1 MLFPYKK
8 LAAGLFMIAVV
19 GLVGCNKFDEINT
32 DPNTTTE
39 VSASLLCTSAVLSI
53 AKFSGRDAK
62 AYITENALAKY
73 VGYANEGQLA
83 EQYNLIGSGSFGA
96 MTILP
101 NLEKM
106 LNYAKQGTSENSY
119 KGVAAFVQAYLF
131 FQLTMQMG
139 DIPCSD
145 ADRGGDGNYKPKYDT
160 QKEVFLTIL
169 DDLKAADGFF
179 AEGTK
184 FTGDPTPYNG
194 DPVKWREATNSFALK
209 VLMTLSKKAG
219 DADLNVKSRF
229 KAIVDGGNLLKGTD
243 DYFGLIYS
251 SQNRHPLSGTNDLFT
266 SRTILSS
273 LLVDNL
279 KKLNDRRLFYYGD
292 PAGAEISAGHTEE
305 QQQAYVGVD
314 VAMDYAAMNAGHSAN
329 KYSLINSRYLKEEAS
344 EPRMLITYAEQQLI
358 LAEAS
363 VLGWISSGSAET
375 YYKEGVKSAL
385 EELMNTASKY
395 AHGMVIDQNY
405 INSYFTGEAAFKS
418 TAGEQLRQIWMQR
431 YLHEFMKDGLSSYF
445 EYRRNIYPAFPINPA
460 TSLNANNVNAIP
472 MRWLYPSSE
481 TDHNRTNLVEALNRQ
496 FDGYDEINKLM
507 WLLK

>member
-1 MLFPYKK
+1 MFYSYKK
-8 LAAGLFMIAVV
+8 YAVVLLMIAT
-19 GLVGCNKFDEINT
+19 GLLSCNKFDEINT

-53 AKFSGRDAK
+53 AKFNGRDAK

-83 EQYNLIGSGSFGA
+83 EQYNLIGSGSFDA

-106 LNYAKQGTSENSY
+106 LIYAKEGTMESSY
-119 KGVAAFVQAYLF
+119 KGVAAFVRAFMFY
-131 FQLTMQMG
+131 QLTMQMG

-145 ADRGGDGNYKPKYDT
+145 ANGGGNNNFRPKYDT

-179 AEGTK
+179 AAGNA

-194 DPVKWREATNSFALK
+194 NPVKWREATNSFALK
-209 VLMTLSKKAG
+209 VLMSLSKKVA

-229 KAIVDGGNLLKGTD
+229 KAIVDAGNLLQGTA
-243 DYFGLIYS
+243 DYFGLNYS
-251 SQNRHPLSGTNDLFT
+251 SQNKYPLSGTNDLFT

-279 KKLNDRRLFYYGD
+279 KSLNDRRLFYYGD
-292 PAGAEISAGHTEE
+292 PAGAEITAGHTGNQME
-305 QQQAYVGVD
+305 AYVGVD

-329 KYSLINSRYLKEEAS
+329 KYSLINSRYLKEEAC

-358 LAEAS
+358 LSEAS
-363 VLGWISSGSAET
+363 VLGWISSSSAAT
-375 YYKEGVKSAL
+375 YYNQGVKSAL
-385 EELMNTASKY
+385 EELMNTKSSY
-395 AHGMVIDQNY
+395 AHGMAIDQHY
-405 INSYFTGEAAFKS
+405 IDQYFTGEAAFK
-418 TAGEQLRQIWMQR
+418 TTNTDRLHQIWMQR
-431 YLHEFMKDGLSSYF
+431 YLHEFMKDGLTSYF
-445 EYRRNIYPAFPINPA
+445 EYRRNTYPVFPINPA

-472 MRWLYPSSE
+472 MRWLYPGSE
-481 TDHNRTNLVEALNRQ
+481 TDHNRENLIQALDRQ
-496 FDGYDEINKLM
+496 FDGYDEINKIM